1 MAINQN
7 NLINKAA
14 ADTYKTAMKS
24 GSYGGGYSVVPGGD
38 GQGRYDSSQGPA
50 MPKPNASTN
59 NGANGISASSS
70 NNVMTQNG
78 NSASMSQAPQGY
90 MGVRDALTSRGIDN
104 AKIGWNDTTKSVTYD
119 GKDIYKPSSIV
130 DGKSY
135 ASERDIN
142 SITNSIY
149 KSKGDELVAA
159 TASAAGTGLENIV
172 QWTDGKCIVGG
183 QDINVKY
190 VDNDGKAWVSKKEL
204 ESALDSYR
212 KNNGITGDKGV
223 YDDWYGKYNDKIQSA
238 LDKIINRDEW
248 SYDPYNDPAY
258 LAYKNQYEREGNRA
272 YQDAYASMAGAT
284 GGYGNSAAV
293 TAGGQQ
299 LNYYQQQLND
309 RVPELM
315 QNSYNRYLGEQEL
328 NRAALEQIRAV
339 GNDDYSKLYTAN
351 NDAINRANAA
361 ANAAYE
367 RDLYA
372 RYQAP
377 LNQEYIKQAQ
387 QQTKMG
393 EADVD
398 FYRTLKQQSVDRG
411 NVEIGQMIENLD
423 INKYVN
429 AFNRAYTR
437 GYFSDSEA
445 AVVGYAKDMERY
457 PDTNGYP
464 NPKAGEA
471 MSDLAY
477 WKNYG
482 LIEFNDQQEAII
494 NAELRRL
501 SLGLQ

>member
-1 MAINQN
+1 MAINP

-14 ADTYKTAMKS
+14 EDTYKATARS
-24 GSYGGGYSVVPGGD
+24 GGHNTGYEATPSVGGEGRNNSDYGSALPN
-38 GQGRYDSSQGPA
+38 
-50 MPKPNASTN
+50 PNASTN
-59 NGANGISASSS
+59 NGANGIPASSS
-70 NNVMTQNG
+70 SNVMTQN
-78 NSASMSQAPQGY
+78 NSGAAMSQVPQGY
-90 MGVRDALTSRGIDN
+90 MGIRDTLTSRGIDN
-104 AKIGWNDTTKSVTYD
+104 SLIGWNDATKNVTYD
-119 GKDIYKPSSIV
+119 GKDIYKPGSIV

-135 ASERDIN
+135 ASKQDIN
-142 SITNSIY
+142 SITNEIY
-149 KSKGDELVAA
+149 KNRGDELVIA
-159 TASAAGTGLENIV
+159 TDNAAGTGLQNIV
-172 QWTDGKCIVGG
+172 RWNDGKCTVGG
-183 QDINVKY
+183 QEINVKY
-190 VDNDGKAWVSKKEL
+190 VADGKAWVSKKEL
-204 ESALDSYR
+204 ENALDSYK

-223 YDDWYGKYNDKIQSA
+223 YDDWYGKYNDRIQSA
-238 LDKIINRDEW
+238 LDKVVNRNEW
-248 SYDPYNDPAY
+248 NYDPYNDPAY

-328 NRAALEQIRAV
+328 NRAALEQIMAV

-351 NDAINRANAA
+351 NDAMNRANAA

-377 LNQEYIKQAQ
+377 LNQEYINQAQ

-398 FYRTLKQQSVDRG
+398 FYRTLKQQAVDRG
-411 NVEIGQMIENLD
+411 NVEIGQLIANLD
-423 INKYVN
+423 INQYVN
-429 AFNRAYTR
+429 AFDKAYSR
-437 GYFSDSEA
+437 GFFSDDEA
-445 AVVGYAKDMERY
+445 AIVGYEKDTTRY
-457 PDTNGYP
+457 PNTNGYP
-464 NPKAGEA
+464 SPRDGAA

-482 LIEFNDQQEAII
+482 LIEFNDQQEAAI

-501 SLGLQ
+501 SLGL